1 MIWFTSDMHLGHEKA
16 LDFTCRPWN
25 QIDEMNEGII
35 ANINE
40 KVKENDELYILGD
53 YSFKIT
59 ALEAAALRK
68 KIYCEKVHLV
78 PGNHDK
84 DWNNKLVQGTFIV
97 EQPITVLKIDGRK
110 YVLSHFPMADWQSM
124 SHESI
129 HLHGHIH
136 SEGSLYNEM
145 NRMQGLYRYDV
156 GVDANGYSPV
166 SMEEILAW
174 FDGVECRGRVKWKD
188 WVDETGDKRVRRKLA
203 GL

>member
-1 MIWFTSDMHLGHEKA
+1 
-16 LDFTCRPWN
+16 
-25 QIDEMNEGII
+25 
-35 ANINE
+35 
-40 KVKENDELYILGD
+40 
-53 YSFKIT
+53 
-59 ALEAAALRK
+59 
-68 KIYCEKVHLV
+68 
-78 PGNHDK
+78 
-84 DWNNKLVQGTFIV
+84 
-97 EQPITVLKIDGRK
+97 
-110 YVLSHFPMADWQSM
+110 MADWQSM
-124 SHESI
+124 PHESI

-188 WVDETGDKRVRRKLA
+188 WVDETGDKRVRRKFA

>member
-68 KIYCEKVHLV
+68 KIYCKKVHLV

-84 DWNNKLVQGTFIV
+84 DWNNKLVQGTFVV
-97 EQPITVLKIDGRK
+97 ESVNHSIENRWKKVCPFTFSNGRLAV
-110 YVLSHFPMADWQSM
+110 YV
-124 SHESI
+124 
-129 HLHGHIH
+129 
-136 SEGSLYNEM
+136 
-145 NRMQGLYRYDV
+145 
-156 GVDANGYSPV
+156 
-166 SMEEILAW
+166 
-174 FDGVECRGRVKWKD
+174 
-188 WVDETGDKRVRRKLA
+188 T
-203 GL
+203 

>member
-1 MIWFTSDMHLGHEKA
+1 MHLGHEKA

-40 KVKENDELYILGD
+40 KVKENAELYILGD

-59 ALEAAALRK
+59 TLEAAALRK
-68 KIYCEKVHLV
+68 KIYCKKVHLV

-110 YVLSHFPMADWQSM
+110 YVLHIFQWQT
-124 SHESI
+124 
-129 HLHGHIH
+129 
-136 SEGSLYNEM
+136 GSLCHMSQFIYM
-145 NRMQGLYRYDV
+145 VIFIVR
-156 GVDANGYSPV
+156 GVFI
-166 SMEEILAW
+166 M
-174 FDGVECRGRVKWKD
+174 R
-188 WVDETGDKRVRRKLA
+188 
-203 GL
+203 